1 MIPSLAAG
9 RCGGGAGAARGD
21 RPVPGFEAGQL
32 RERTCGY
39 RVGKLEREIAGLE
52 VGRTALE
59 GECGDEP
66 ALIDAPSRSMADDPL
81 D

>member
-1 MIPSLAAG
+1 M
-9 RCGGGAGAARGD
+9 
-21 RPVPGFEAGQL
+21 
-32 RERTCGY
+32 
-39 RVGKLEREIAGLE
+39 GKLEREIAGLE